1 MDRVGGGAGPL
12 CRRRRHRDGI
22 HGPGGFTDEL
32 RHHPSVQARNQGAVP
47 GHAARHRDRLL

>member
-1 MDRVGGGAGPL
+1 MEWGAAQVRY
-12 CRRRRHRDGI
+12 CRRRRRRDGI